1 MTNPFLDN
9 VARVTRRQMF
19 GTSASGVGL
28 AALASL
34 MQSSSANGAEPP
46 LPGLP
51 HFAPKAKRVVVL
63 WQGGGPSHVDLF
75 DDKPVMANGWQGYSG
90 FDPRDHATLHHVQR
104 IRQVAMFAINQA
116 VSTLWPERNVAEF
129 YVAERGIDC

>member
-1 MTNPFLDN
+1 MTNPFQDN
-9 VARVTRRQMF
+9 IARVTRRQMF

-34 MQSSSANGAEPP
+34 MQTSWAKKRLP

-75 DDKPVMANGWQGYSG
+75 DDKPVMREMAGKDIPDTVRDNAT
-90 FDPRDHATLHHVQR
+90 FDDVEWV
-104 IRQVAMFAINQA
+104 RQVAVLAIDQA
-116 VSTLWPERNVAEF
+116 FSEIRPIRDVAEF
-129 YVAERGIDC
+129 NAAECGIDR